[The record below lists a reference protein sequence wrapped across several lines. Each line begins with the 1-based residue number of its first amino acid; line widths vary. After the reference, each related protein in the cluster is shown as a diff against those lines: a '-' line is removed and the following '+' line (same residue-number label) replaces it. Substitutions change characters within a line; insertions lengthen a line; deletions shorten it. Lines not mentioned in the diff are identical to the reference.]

1 MAQVQTF
8 ATGGASAVPDVTM
21 VPPFAIP
28 TPFPNLGMNA
38 MAIPT
43 YFTIMIECKPELD
56 ITATIAVT
64 SGDET
69 GSMGGVASGTIVGPA
84 RAVKGSIKVFL
95 AGKPVW
101 RTTDPT
107 MQNLTNAVGV
117 TSIPSQ
123 VVKTVLT

>member
-1 MAQVQTF
+1 MALVQTF
-8 ATGGASAVPDVTM
+8 ATGGATAVPDVTM

-28 TPFPNLGMNA
+28 TPFPNMATNA
-38 MAIPT
+38 MAIPA
-43 YFTIMIECKPELD
+43 YFTIMIECKPELN
-56 ITATIAVT
+56 IGSTVAVT

-69 GSMGGVASGTIVGPA
+69 GAMGGVASGTIVGPA
-84 RAVKGSIKVFL
+84 RPVKGSIKVFL
-95 AGKPVW
+95 AGMPVW